1 MNIAPSESLRP
12 NKAQPSLGAKLKV
25 QQLVIP
31 EIKRL
36 QEQELQAQQL
46 LTINKPVKQIPRQ
59 AAKPTA
65 EPRQKKASNRLEAP
79 YKQTPA
85 KPAPQAKSRT
95 VTFGKTTLELPR
107 DQHKLAAL
115 KDEAL
120 EYWKHLP
127 DIR

>member
-1 MNIAPSESLRP
+1 MAPSESLRP
-12 NKAQPSLGAKLKV
+12 NKAQFILGPKFKV

-31 EIKRL
+31 EVKRL
-36 QEQELQAQQL
+36 QQQELLAQQL
-46 LTINKPVKQIPRQ
+46 LTINNPIKQIPRQ

-65 EPRQKKASNRLEAP
+65 EPRQKKASNRLEVP